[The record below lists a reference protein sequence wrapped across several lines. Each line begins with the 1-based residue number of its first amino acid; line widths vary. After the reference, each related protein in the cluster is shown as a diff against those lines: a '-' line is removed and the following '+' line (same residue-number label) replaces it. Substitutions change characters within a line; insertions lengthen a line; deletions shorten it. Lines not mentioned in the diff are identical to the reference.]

1 MIPTHVGQH
10 LRRFLTRRGLAAW
23 CGTDRLSALAEP
35 ARRASDRELTPAA
48 APFALFVG
56 GREVPAK
63 LLRALHL
70 ELLASHG
77 LVELSGDHVR
87 ATLALLPLADGL
99 LACDRLDAPEQ
110 HDLVCWP
117 DDSSYHL
124 ARSLPQIRAGWLDLA
139 TGSGFAL
146 LARGGG
152 GHGIDLNARA
162 VDYAEI
168 TSELSDEYFTA
179 ACGDVMSLT
188 SSRRG
193 LISCNA
199 PIPDADP
206 YRPLWRSTTADFFER
221 LYRFIGG
228 HLMAGGLA
236 VIHATEAALAPLQD
250 LPGDRVVV
258 AYTPEP
264 GFAVAWW
271 EPDGKDRYVAARRPL
286 TPDHPHVTY
295 ADRAQ
300 ALW

>member
-10 LRRFLTRRGLAAW
+10 LRRFLTRRALATW
-23 CGTDRLSALAEP
+23 CGTDRLSALAGP
-35 ARRASDRELTPAA
+35 AGRASDRVLTPAA

-56 GREVPAK
+56 GREVPKK

-70 ELLASHG
+70 DLLESHG
-77 LVELSGDHVR
+77 LVEIAGEQVR

-99 LACDRLDAPEQ
+99 LACDRLDAPEA

-124 ARSLPQIRAGWLDLA
+124 AGSLPDVRSGWLDLA

-146 LARGGG
+146 LARGDG
-152 GHGIDLNARA
+152 GHGIDINPRA
-162 VDYAEI
+162 VRYAEM
-168 TSELSDEYFTA
+168 TSDLSNEYFTA
-179 ACGDVMSLT
+179 SCGDLMSLQAW
-188 SSRRG
+188 RYAE

-206 YRPLWRSTTADFFER
+206 YRPLWRSTIATFFD
-221 LYRFIGG
+221 RFYSYVRAS
-228 HLMAGGLA
+228 LRPGGLA
-236 VIHATEAALAPLQD
+236 VIHATEAALAPLED

-258 AYTPEP
+258 AYTPER

-271 EPDGKDRYVAARRPL
+271 EPDGQDRYVAARRPL
-286 TPDHPHVTY
+286 TPEHPHLTY
-295 ADRAQ
+295 ADRA
-300 ALW
+300 AVL